1 MHEGKK
7 ENYRM
12 RIRVK
17 DRERKKEKKEK
28 SREKDTEWVGGKD
41 RKAGQTEKK
50 GNEIMVENIKEKRD
64 RERKREK

>member
-1 MHEGKK
+1 LSEREWEGGKMHEGKK

-41 RKAGQTEKK
+41 RKAGQ
-50 GNEIMVENIKEKRD
+50 KEKR
-64 RERKREK
+64 KRNYG